1 MGAGSDGVEL
11 QRRFLNRLHLES
23 LFGGLSP
30 FPSPFELAGARAGV
44 FIRARMTGTHNLL
57 KSRAQGEAGPLA
69 GADSLS
75 GDCPGS
81 GLCASVAE
89 R

>member
-44 FIRARMTGTHNLL
+44 F
-57 KSRAQGEAGPLA
+57 SRAHDRDAQLA
-69 GADSLS
+69 EVPSSGRGGAT
-75 GDCPGS
+75 
-81 GLCASVAE
+81 
-89 R
+89 RWR